1 MGMCGEGRGGDGE
14 PPDANK
20 EVVVETPAE
29 ETLPS

>member
-1 MGMCGEGRGGDGE
+1 MVRGGEGE

-20 EVVVETPAE
+20 EVVVETPVE